1 MTRNEVL
8 AMKPGRELDALVAE
22 KVMGLEYIPA
32 SSPSAG
38 LIVQDHFFDPKT
50 GDALFGWSPSTNI
63 ATAWEVWEH
72 ETPENW
78 RMTVHKSNG
87 RYLAL
92 IVEETKEKGHRT
104 VAQVEAKTAAEAMVK
119 CRLLAV
125 MEG

>member
-63 ATAWEVWEH
+63 AAAWEVE
-72 ETPENW
+72 EEINKRNLRVAYCQALQIVIRSQKDYVT
-78 RMTVHKSNG
+78 TFDYVHASPADRCK
-87 RYLAL
+87 
-92 IVEETKEKGHRT
+92 
-104 VAQVEAKTAAEAMVK
+104 AA
-119 CRLLAV
+119 LLAV
-125 MEG
+125 MEE